1 MWSVGLN
8 ITYFKMQIQATLL
21 HVLKKLVYLY
31 DQLTL
36 WRNLSV

>member
-1 MWSVGLN
+1 
-8 ITYFKMQIQATLL
+8 MQIQATL
-21 HVLKKLVYLY
+21 HVLKKLVYFY